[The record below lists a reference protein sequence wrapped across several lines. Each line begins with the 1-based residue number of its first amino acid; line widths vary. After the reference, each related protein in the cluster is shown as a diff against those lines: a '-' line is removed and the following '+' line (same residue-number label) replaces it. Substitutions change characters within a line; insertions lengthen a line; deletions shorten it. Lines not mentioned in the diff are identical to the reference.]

1 LLSLGEAP
9 RADDRPL
16 DRLVLCHVAVEMRED
31 LRVADRL
38 ARGRCGAQARGAEP
52 DHLVDPP
59 RLPHAVDSGLD
70 PPAHDR
76 TLEQEADLPR
86 QAYECVARYY
96 CCEGLIWD
104 LA

>member
-38 ARGRCGAQARGAEP
+38 ARGRCGAQASGAEP

-70 PPAHDR
+70 PPAPDR
-76 TLEQEADLPR
+76 PLAQEADLHR
-86 QAYECVARYY
+86 RADVRVVRKMDGEGRY
-96 CCEGLIWD
+96 GD
-104 LA
+104 LD